1 MAKRS
6 RPRSYLLLARVSNL
20 PTVWTNVLAA
30 YVVAGAALYSMPMAA
45 LAMTVFY
52 TAGMFLNDASDAD
65 IDAVQRPERPIPAGD
80 VSRLEALVAG
90 LGMLA
95 GGEWILKELPQRWPA
110 LMWGAA
116 LAAAI
121 VAYDYKHKG
130 QTFAPVV
137 MGLCRALIYCTVA
150 AGATG
155 TIAVP
160 VAIAAI
166 VMWVYIIAL
175 TWIAKTPGLGYLV
188 PHLLAGICIV
198 DAVMIAVAGEPRLAL
213 VAASG
218 FLLTLAF
225 QRVIPGT

>member
-1 MAKRS
+1 MASRS

-30 YVVAGAALYSMPMAA
+30 YVVAGAALDSMPIAA
-45 LAMTVFY
+45 LAMTLFY
-52 TAGMFLNDASDAD
+52 TAGMFLNDASDAG
-65 IDAVQRPERPIPAGD
+65 IDAVERPERPIPAGD
-80 VSRLEALVAG
+80 VSRLEAVIAG
-90 LGMLA
+90 LLWLA
-95 GGEWILKELPQRWPA
+95 GGEWILTQLPHRWPA
-110 LMWGAA
+110 LMWGVA

-137 MGLCRALIYCTVA
+137 MGLCRALIYCTAA
-150 AGATG
+150 AGAIG
-155 TIAVP
+155 TVTMP
-160 VAIAAI
+160 VAIAAV

-188 PHLLAGICIV
+188 PWLLAGICFV
-198 DAVMIAVAGEPRLAL
+198 DAAMILWAGAPQLAL

-218 FLLTLAF
+218 FVLTLAF
-225 QRVIPGT
+225 QRVVPGT

>member
-1 MAKRS
+1 MGKRS

-30 YVVAGAALYSMPMAA
+30 YVVAGAALSSMPMAA
-45 LAMTVFY
+45 LAMTFFY
-52 TAGMFLNDASDAD
+52 TAGMFLNDASDAA
-65 IDAVQRPERPIPAGD
+65 IDAAERPERPIPAGD
-80 VSRLEALVAG
+80 ISRFEAL
-90 LGMLA
+90 LA
-95 GGEWILKELPQRWPA
+95 GVVWLTVGEAILTQLPHLGPA
-110 LMWGAA
+110 LIWGVG

-137 MGLCRALIYCTVA
+137 MGLCRALVYCTAA
-150 AGATG
+150 AGAIG
-155 TIAVP
+155 TVSMP

-166 VMWVYIIAL
+166 VMLVYIVAL

-188 PHLLAGICIV
+188 PWLLAAICIV
-198 DAVMIAVAGEPRLAL
+198 DAAMIAAAGEPRLAL
-213 VAASG
+213 IAATG

-225 QRVIPGT
+225 QRVVPGT